1 MRRRPRKALKVR
13 CLYTGCREEAHPY
26 FCPAHWPMLTSATRR
41 EVVQQFVALKE
52 RGQQKPPPPLL
63 ELLDVA
69 FAEIDVHLKVSAA
82 Q

>member
-1 MRRRPRKALKVR
+1 
-13 CLYTGCREEAHPY
+13 
-26 FCPAHWPMLTSATRR
+26 MLTSATRR

-52 RGQQKPPPPLL
+52 RGQQKPPQQLL

-82 Q
+82 R